1 MEKKV
6 RWGVLGNAWIAR
18 DFMIPAL
25 EKSEICELAAVAS
38 RGKLPAEIAPNAVHY
53 DS

>member
-25 EKSEICELAAVAS
+25 EKSEICALAAVAS
-38 RGKLPAEIAPNAVHY
+38 RDRKSVV
-53 DS
+53 

>member
-25 EKSEICELAAVAS
+25 EDPLANMVALD
-38 RGKLPAEIAPNAVHY
+38 KLYNR
-53 DS
+53 

>member
-25 EKSEICELAAVAS
+25 EKSEICGSVSEKIL
-38 RGKLPAEIAPNAVHY
+38 RK
-53 DS
+53 